1 MYNFCRTRKPA
12 SDRGIPDGKES
23 DINTQGKDPS
33 NSHKGLIKV
42 FVELSYF

>member
-1 MYNFCRTRKPA
+1 MFFCRTRKPA

-33 NSHKGLIKV
+33 NIHIGLIKV
-42 FVELSYF
+42 IIESSYF